1 MWQKL
6 INASEKWV
14 PILIICKMSMTK
26 TWHIKC
32 SYNFSNSS
40 DLQLYLQDST
50 SPWTTLPHRTPVALF
65 WDLFRGLH
73 LTSWRWMACRRINYP
88 HDLLGVSET
97 LQPDYPRLQLIT
109 AGAPLVR
116 CQNIYNYLQLLW
128 TLTFNHRGPSLL
140 KNCKNPR
147 GTTLFKASSICFQTC
162 SVMGYQHLAKL
173 CRMMG
178 CSATLLKPHLNPTHS
193 DMLFLHDSAMCF
205 YWVWQHAWFS
215 HFTWLFNS
223 Y

>member
-1 MWQKL
+1 MKYM
-6 INASEKWV
+6 
-14 PILIICKMSMTK
+14 KMEY
-26 TWHIKC
+26 
-32 SYNFSNSS
+32 SYNLYNSK
-40 DLQLYLQDST
+40 DHQLYLQGSSLPGT
-50 SPWTTLPHRTPVALF
+50 YLCLGPIIQPIPHRTPVALF

-140 KNCKNPR
+140 KNARILVGLLSSNLWASP
-147 GTTLFKASSICFQTC
+147 FKPICSSTWF
-162 SVMGYQHLAKL
+162 A
-173 CRMMG
+173 
-178 CSATLLKPHLNPTHS
+178 
-193 DMLFLHDSAMCF
+193 
-205 YWVWQHAWFS
+205 VWWGIS
-215 HFTWLFNS
+215 T
-223 Y
+223 

>member
-97 LQPDYPRLQLIT
+97 LQPDYPRIPPDHGWST
-109 AGAPLVR
+109 FSAMTH
-116 CQNIYNYLQLLW
+116 YLQSSP
-128 TLTFNHRGPSLL
+128 TFCGPSSLSYQKSPRDFAI
-140 KNCKNPR
+140 KNLR
-147 GTTLFKASSICFQTC
+147 GTGSTIC

-173 CRMMG
+173 CRLMG
-178 CSATLLKPHLNPTHS
+178 CSATLLKPHWILT
-193 DMLFLHDSAMCF
+193 
-205 YWVWQHAWFS
+205 
-215 HFTWLFNS
+215 
-223 Y
+223 

>member
-1 MWQKL
+1 
-6 INASEKWV
+6 
-14 PILIICKMSMTK
+14 MSMTK

-73 LTSWRWMACRRINYP
+73 LTSWWWMACRRSNYP

-147 GTTLFKASSICFQTC
+147 GSTLFKASSICFQTC

-178 CSATLLKPHLNPTHS
+178 CSATLLKPH
-193 DMLFLHDSAMCF
+193 
-205 YWVWQHAWFS
+205 
-215 HFTWLFNS
+215 
-223 Y
+223 